1 MGYAQIS
8 NNLYNIPTVRVW
20 DEETEPCLSL
30 IFDPKILRYHSLEY
44 RTEFEF
50 GTYAYGTDI
59 KDLKQIREQ
68 LIKIGRFKPTEVT
81 FGTIPNIPAII
92 KLEGKKKEQ

>member
-1 MGYAQIS
+1 MGYTQIS
-8 NNLYNIPTVRVW
+8 SNLYNIPTIRVW
-20 DEETEPCLSL
+20 NEETEPCLTL

-50 GTYAYGTDI
+50 GTYAYSTDI

-81 FGTIPNIPAII
+81 FGKILNIQGI
-92 KLEGKKKEQ
+92 LKKKE